1 MEKLQLKKD
10 ILEAGRAKMESVVN
24 DFQERVNEI
33 KAVTIGD
40 DMQETASQSESR
52 KDSDIEYLD
61 TLATQLDFAQ
71 KELETLN
78 LVDVNKAHNKVE
90 FGSVVVTDKRNLFVS
105 TGIEEFAVGDKK
117 YFGLSAQAPLFKNMA
132 GCKVGDQVSFNGIEY
147 KVLEVF

>member
-10 ILEAGRAKMESVVN
+10 ILEAGKAKIEGIVN
-24 DFQERVNEI
+24 DFQERVNEL
-33 KAVTIGD
+33 KATFSGN

-52 KDSDIEYLD
+52 QGSDIELMD
-61 TLATQLDFAQ
+61 SLATHLDFAE

-78 LVDVNKAHNKVE
+78 LIDVNTKHDKVE
-90 FGSVVVTDKRNLFVS
+90 FGSVVITDKRNLFVS
-105 TGIEEFAVGDKK
+105 TGIEEFDAGDTK

-132 GCKVGDQVSFNGIEY
+132 GCEVGDKVSFNGIEY